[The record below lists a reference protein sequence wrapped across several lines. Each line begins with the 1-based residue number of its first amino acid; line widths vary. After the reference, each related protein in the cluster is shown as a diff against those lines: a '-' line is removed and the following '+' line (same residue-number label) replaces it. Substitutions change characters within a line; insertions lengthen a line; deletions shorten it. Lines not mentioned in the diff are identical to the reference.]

1 MRNIWYRW
9 KYNPTMF
16 DWELII
22 LLFAGRC
29 TVKMENILSSLV
41 LRFSGK
47 WEWKVYHTCIQI
59 HQVQD
64 SSSIKGTVYHTCIQI
79 HQVQYSSSIK
89 GTVYHTCIQI
99 HQVQYTSSIKGT
111 VYHTCI
117 QIHQVQY
124 SSSING
130 TVYVISSGPFYSLIN
145 TLVLAKIQ
153 RYRNFSIWKIIQFN
167 LGLFFNPIPIG
178 LFLSN
183 IDGGGGFHHPLS
195 FCH

>member
-79 HQVQYSSSIK
+79 HQVQYSSSI
-89 GTVYHTCIQI
+89 
-99 HQVQYTSSIKGT
+99 
-111 VYHTCI
+111 
-117 QIHQVQY
+117 
-124 SSSING
+124 NG

-183 IDGGGGFHHPLS
+183 ID
-195 FCH
+195 